1 MARLRDLEPGRR
13 VITRSGFGGT
23 VVASERMQDLWVILV
38 NLDMLIGQER
48 NPVVCF
54 PENLTVADEK
64 SPLAAG
70 LSLRQRPLAQNG
82 RPTEA

>member
-23 VVASERMQDLWVILV
+23 VVATERMQDLWVILV
-38 NLDMLIGQER
+38 NLDMLTGQER

-54 PENLTVADEK
+54 PENLTVAEDK
-64 SPLAAG
+64 TPLTAG
-70 LSLRQRPLAQNG
+70 LSLSQGRSGPSG
-82 RPTEA
+82 RPT